1 MLKNIEKN
9 ISIESNRFIEKAT
22 KAYVN
27 TYYKNNNIEGF
38 SCKKII
44 EEKSKTLIYIR
55 KKRKEYKGKMIAIER
70 SINSLENTYIALDM
84 EKNERITLVKNN
96 KNFVLEEHKG
106 IEDIESAMEE
116 SLRII
121 EVEKKK
127 YKELKNKLDSF
138 NDLSM
143 EDERLVY
150 LLFNYIRREFFRER
164 KFILRLL
171 DNQGLNEFD
180 LMLGFEYISIIT
192 KKILLVEEE
201 LLGG

>member
-1 MLKNIEKN
+1 MLKNIEKY
-9 ISIESNRFIEKAT
+9 ISIESNRFIETAT
-22 KAYVN
+22 KDYVN
-27 TYYKNNNIEGF
+27 TYYKNDMEDF
-38 SCKKII
+38 SYRKII
-44 EEKSKTLIYIR
+44 DEKSKTLSYIK
-55 KKRKEYKGKMIAIER
+55 KKRKEYKGKMISIER

-84 EKNERITLVKNN
+84 ERNERITVVKNN
-96 KNFVLEEHKG
+96 KNFVLEEHRG

-116 SLRII
+116 SLRLI

-127 YKELKNKLDSF
+127 YKEFKNKLDTF
-138 NDLSM
+138 NNLSM

-171 DNQGLNEFD
+171 DNEDLNEVD
-180 LMLGFEYISIIT
+180 LILGFDYISIIT

>member
-27 TYYKNNNIEGF
+27 TYYKNNNMEVF
-38 SCKKII
+38 SWRKII
-44 EEKSKTLIYIR
+44 EEKSKTLSYIR
-55 KKRKEYKGKMIAIER
+55 KKRKEYKGKMIAVER

-84 EKNERITLVKNN
+84 EKNERITIVKNN

-121 EVEKKK
+121 GVEKGK
-127 YKELKNKLDSF
+127 YKELKNKLDTF

-164 KFILRLL
+164 KFILSML
-171 DNQGLNEFD
+171 DSEDLNEFD

-201 LLGG
+201 LLDG

>member
-38 SCKKII
+38 SYKKII

-171 DNQGLNEFD
+171 DNQCLNEFD

>member
-9 ISIESNRFIEKAT
+9 ISIESNRFIEKAI

-38 SCKKII
+38 SYKKII
-44 EEKSKTLIYIR
+44 EEKSKTLNYIR

-171 DNQGLNEFD
+171 DNEDLNEFD

-192 KKILLVEEE
+192 KKILLVEED

>member
-1 MLKNIEKN
+1 MLKSIEKY
-9 ISIESNRFIEKAT
+9 ISIESNRFIEKAI

-27 TYYKNNNIEGF
+27 TYYKNNLEGF

-44 EEKSKTLIYIR
+44 EEKSKTLSYIR
-55 KKRKEYKGKMIAIER
+55 KKRKEYKGEMISIER
-70 SINSLENTYIALDM
+70 SINSLENTYIALDI

-96 KNFVLEEHKG
+96 RSFVLEEHRG
-106 IEDIESAMEE
+106 IEDIESAMKE
-116 SLRII
+116 SLRLI

-127 YKELKNKLDSF
+127 YEELKNKLDTF

-164 KFILRLL
+164 KFILRML
-171 DNQGLNEFD
+171 DSEDLNEFD
-180 LMLGFEYISIIT
+180 LILGFEYISIIT
-192 KKILLVEEE
+192 KKTLLVEEE

>member
-22 KAYVN
+22 KDYVN
-27 TYYKNNNIEGF
+27 TYYKNNNMKGF
-38 SCKKII
+38 SYKKII
-44 EEKSKTLIYIR
+44 KEKSKLLDYIR
-55 KKRKEYKGKMIAIER
+55 KKRKEYKGKMIAIEGN
-70 SINSLENTYIALDM
+70 IISLENTYIALDM
-84 EKNERITLVKNN
+84 EKNERITIVKNN
-96 KNFVLEEHKG
+96 RSFVLEEHRG

-116 SLRII
+116 SLRLI
-121 EVEKKK
+121 EIEKKK
-127 YKELKNKLDSF
+127 YKEIKSKLDTF

-164 KFILRLL
+164 KFILRML
-171 DNQGLNEFD
+171 DSEGLNEVD

>member
-1 MLKNIEKN
+1 MLKSIEKY
-9 ISIESNRFIEKAT
+9 ISIESNRFIEKAI

-27 TYYKNNNIEGF
+27 TYYKNNLEGF

-44 EEKSKTLIYIR
+44 EEKSKTLNYIR
-55 KKRKEYKGKMIAIER
+55 KKRKEYKGEMISIER
-70 SINSLENTYIALDM
+70 SINSLENTYIALDI

-96 KNFVLEEHKG
+96 RSFVLEEHRG
-106 IEDIESAMEE
+106 IEDIESAMKE
-116 SLRII
+116 SLRLI

-127 YKELKNKLDSF
+127 YEELKNKLDTF

-164 KFILRLL
+164 KFILRML
-171 DNQGLNEFD
+171 DSEDLNEFD
-180 LMLGFEYISIIT
+180 LILGFEYISIIT
-192 KKILLVEEE
+192 KKTLLVEEE

>member
-22 KAYVN
+22 QAYGD
-27 TYYKNNNIEGF
+27 TYYKNNMEGF
-38 SCKKII
+38 SYKKII
-44 EEKSKTLIYIR
+44 EEKSKTLNYIR
-55 KKRKEYKGKMIAIER
+55 KKRREYKGKLIVIER
-70 SINSLENTYIALDM
+70 SINSFENTYIALDM

-96 KNFVLEEHKG
+96 KSFVLEEHKG
-106 IEDIESAMEE
+106 IEDIENAMEE
-116 SLRII
+116 VLRLI
-121 EVEKKK
+121 EIEKKK
-127 YKELKNKLDSF
+127 YEELKNKLDTF

-164 KFILRLL
+164 KFILSML
-171 DNQGLNEFD
+171 DNKDLNEFD

>member
-1 MLKNIEKN
+1 MLKSIEKY
-9 ISIESNRFIEKAT
+9 ISIESNRFIEKAI

-27 TYYKNNNIEGF
+27 TYYKNNLEGF

-44 EEKSKTLIYIR
+44 EEKSKTLNYIK
-55 KKRKEYKGKMIAIER
+55 KKRKEYKGEMISIER
-70 SINSLENTYIALDM
+70 SINSLENTYIALDI

-96 KNFVLEEHKG
+96 RSFVLEEHRG
-106 IEDIESAMEE
+106 IEDIESAMKE
-116 SLRII
+116 SLRLI

-127 YKELKNKLDSF
+127 YEELKNKLDTF

-164 KFILRLL
+164 KFILRML
-171 DNQGLNEFD
+171 DSEDLNEFD
-180 LMLGFEYISIIT
+180 LILGFEYISIIT
-192 KKILLVEEE
+192 KKTLLVEEE

>member
-1 MLKNIEKN
+1 MLKSIEKN

-27 TYYKNNNIEGF
+27 TYYKDNNMEDF
-38 SCKKII
+38 SYKKII
-44 EEKSKTLIYIR
+44 EEKSKTLNYIR
-55 KKRKEYKGKMIAIER
+55 KKRKEYKVKMRAIER
-70 SINSLENTYIALDM
+70 SINTLENTYIALDI
-84 EKNERITLVKNN
+84 ERNERIILVKNG
-96 KNFVLEEHKG
+96 KGFVLEEHKG
-106 IEDIESAMEE
+106 IEDIENAMEE
-116 SLRII
+116 SLKII
-121 EVEKKK
+121 EVEKGK
-127 YKELKNKLDSF
+127 YKELKNKLDVF

-171 DNQGLNEFD
+171 DNENLNEFE
-180 LMLGFEYISIIT
+180 LILGFEYISIIT

>member
-1 MLKNIEKN
+1 MLKSIEKN

-27 TYYKNNNIEGF
+27 TYYKDNNMEDF
-38 SCKKII
+38 SYKKII
-44 EEKSKTLIYIR
+44 EEKSKTLNYIR
-55 KKRKEYKGKMIAIER
+55 KKRKEYKVKMRAIER
-70 SINSLENTYIALDM
+70 SINTLENTYIALDI
-84 EKNERITLVKNN
+84 ERNERIILVKNG
-96 KNFVLEEHKG
+96 KGFVLEEHKG
-106 IEDIESAMEE
+106 IEDIENAMEE
-116 SLRII
+116 SLKII
-121 EVEKKK
+121 EVEKGK
-127 YKELKNKLDSF
+127 YKELKNKLDVF

-171 DNQGLNEFD
+171 DNENLNEFE
-180 LMLGFEYISIIT
+180 LILGFEFISIIT

>member
-22 KAYVN
+22 QAYVD
-27 TYYKNNNIEGF
+27 TYYKNNMEGF
-38 SCKKII
+38 SYKKII
-44 EEKSKTLIYIR
+44 EEKSKTLNYIR
-55 KKRKEYKGKMIAIER
+55 KKRREYKGKLIVIER
-70 SINSLENTYIALDM
+70 SINSFENTYIALDM

-96 KNFVLEEHKG
+96 KSFVLEEHKG
-106 IEDIESAMEE
+106 IEDIENAMEE
-116 SLRII
+116 VLRLI
-121 EVEKKK
+121 EIEKKK
-127 YKELKNKLDSF
+127 YEELKNKLDTF

-164 KFILRLL
+164 KFILSML
-171 DNQGLNEFD
+171 DNKDLNEFD

>member
-38 SCKKII
+38 SYKKII